1 MRPAVIAVVVLATA
15 AASPRPASAGPG
27 EDLDHARQAF
37 RAKDCATVIKV
48 AAPLI
53 YPRSQLASTYDLIEA
68 RILLG
73 VCYYEN
79 TQREDA
85 RREFEAVLA
94 LQPDKSL
101 DTLLFSADAV
111 RFFTDVKSDADLRA
125 QRDAE
130 LRRREDETERRAE
143 ALRNA
148 VVFEKRSYGVN
159 FVPFGAGQ
167 FQNRQT
173 GKGLA
178 FAATEVLTGGAS
190 AVIFGYLAA
199 KYGFVGVV
207 SLADGPSVRRLQQIE
222 VGTGVAFLGIY
233 ALGVVDALVHY
244 KPTSRIQADESLAPE
259 LMKARGHAPAP
270 RPRTSLLD
278 RIHVLPIFVPAGAG
292 VGLSLEDF

>member
-37 RAKDCATVIKV
+37 RAKDCATVIEV

-259 LMKARGHAPAP
+259 LMKARGPAP